1 MVGLIRF
8 IWEYSYGPA
17 PPCGDEDH
25 RHYLIA
31 NLHYMHFGVM
41 LFGLVGLVTITIS
54 LLTKPIAEEY
64 VSIPFTG
71 LFFHSDFGK
80 IQISD

>member
-1 MVGLIRF
+1 
-8 IWEYSYGPA
+8 
-17 PPCGDEDH
+17 
-25 RHYLIA
+25 
-31 NLHYMHFGVM
+31 M